1 MGMQKRRFPRL
12 ARFAVHLGNL
22 SLKRFP
28 VDELPTVTLPTEQ
41 EEHRRALVSE
51 LSFKKRQR
59 NRLIN
64 RLHSLFV
71 RVGITD
77 LEKKDLKTHGAR
89 IEKEKLLFGYTLS
102 EALRIDEEVK
112 LLEQHIEILEQEIKI
127 DLKTEPLAK
136 NLLSVPGVGPA
147 TAMAFLALKLFK
159 SRVLAFAY
167 LSTLLNGVARG
178 ALTFL
183 LIFYLQGIRSMD
195 PLLAGV
201 YLMPFA
207 VAMMVVAPISG
218 ALADKYG
225 SRLLGTLGLGLSA
238 IGLLGYTWLRADTSL
253 AQVVFWQIVMGLGSG
268 FFNSP
273 NSNTIMGAVPAERR
287 GIAAGTRTMMNNA
300 GSVISI
306 AMTFAVISSGM
317 TPVAME
323 GLFAGTQVGSDGIAV
338 DIFMRDVRIAFMISF
353 VISVMATII
362 AYLRGPEPLWA
373 EPTAEPIDPRKN

>member
-1 MGMQKRRFPRL
+1 
-12 ARFAVHLGNL
+12 
-22 SLKRFP
+22 
-28 VDELPTVTLPTEQ
+28 
-41 EEHRRALVSE
+41 VSE

>member
-1 MGMQKRRFPRL
+1 
-12 ARFAVHLGNL
+12 
-22 SLKRFP
+22 
-28 VDELPTVTLPTEQ
+28 
-41 EEHRRALVSE
+41 
-51 LSFKKRQR
+51 
-59 NRLIN
+59 
-64 RLHSLFV
+64 
-71 RVGITD
+71 
-77 LEKKDLKTHGAR
+77 
-89 IEKEKLLFGYTLS
+89 
-102 EALRIDEEVK
+102 
-112 LLEQHIEILEQEIKI
+112 
-127 DLKTEPLAK
+127 
-136 NLLSVPGVGPA
+136 
-147 TAMAFLALKLFK
+147 MAFLALKLFK